1 MYSTL
6 KKLERWQ
13 IIKKNLVAFV
23 ICKVVLKICD
33 YSFTLRYVWLSVLNN
48 IFHTLVVLRYF

>member
-23 ICKVVLKICD
+23 ICKVVLKVCD
-33 YSFTLRYVWLSVLNN
+33 YSFTLRYV
-48 IFHTLVVLRYF
+48 